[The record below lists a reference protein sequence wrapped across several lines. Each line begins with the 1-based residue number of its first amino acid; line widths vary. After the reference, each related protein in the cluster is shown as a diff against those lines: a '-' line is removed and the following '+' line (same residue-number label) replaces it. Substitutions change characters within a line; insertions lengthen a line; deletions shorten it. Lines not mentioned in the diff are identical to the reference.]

1 MKNLK
6 ELIEWATAGIPEG
19 TVAGIR
25 LQEQDSPTVTPL
37 SQLEIDLKGDFL
49 RVVARASSDG
59 KPQAR
64 IAMSQ
69 DDFIRRISY
78 CPDPDLPQAP
88 AEYISPSTCRDEDEG
103 FDDLE
108 SGREKG
114 RW

>member
-19 TVAGIR
+19 TVAGLR

-37 SQLEIDLKGDFL
+37 SQLEIDLKGDFV

-59 KPQAR
+59 KPQTQLVMPLEQF
-64 IAMSQ
+64 MS
-69 DDFIRRISY
+69 RISF
-78 CPDPDLPQAP
+78 CRDPALPQAP
-88 AEYISPSTCRDEDEG
+88 WKYIGSSSCRDEGDG
-103 FDDLE
+103 FDDFE
-108 SGREKG
+108 SGRDKG